1 MEEMLKLRNVRH
13 AEISQKVTEMNAL
26 LIKIQY
32 TNTESRYKE

>member
-1 MEEMLKLRNVRH
+1 MLDMLKS
-13 AEISQKVTEMNAL
+13 IKKVTEMNAL